1 MKLELISHTDP
12 ILHQK
17 TQAFDFEAPPHDP
30 EELVAAMNALMEEK
44 NGLGLS
50 ASQVG
55 IPFSMFVMRGP
66 LAVFN
71 PVIVTLSNELIRLDE
86 GCLSYPGIALSIE
99 RPRHVRVRYQD
110 AKGATQTATWA
121 NMTARCCLHEM
132 DHLEG
137 KLFYQEVSKLR
148 LERAIKKA
156 NKKFKCSYCLSDFY

>member
-1 MKLELISHTDP
+1 MKLELINHSDP
-12 ILHQK
+12 ILHMK
-17 TQAFDFEAPPHDP
+17 TEPFSFENPPHDP

-50 ASQVG
+50 APQVG

-71 PVIVTLSNELIRLDE
+71 PTIVTLSNELIRLDE

-110 AKGATQTATWA
+110 AKGATHTATWG
-121 NMTARCCLHEM
+121 NMTARCVLHEM
-132 DHLEG
+132 DHLDGIVFSREG
-137 KLFYQEVSKLR
+137 FETSTGHGDSESQEAYWKNLHI
-148 LERAIKKA
+148 LP
-156 NKKFKCSYCLSDFY
+156 

>member
-1 MKLELISHTDP
+1 MKLELISFNDP

-17 TQAFDFEAPPHDP
+17 TQPFDFENPPHDP
-30 EELVAAMNALMEEK
+30 AELVAAMNALMEEK

-50 ASQVG
+50 APQVG

-71 PVIVTLSNELIRLDE
+71 PTIVTLSNELIRLDE

-110 AKGATQTATWA
+110 AKGTTQTATWA

-137 KLFYQEVSKLR
+137 VVFTSKVSKLR
-148 LERAIKKA
+148 LDMAIRKA
-156 NKKFKCSYCLSDFY
+156 RKHTGKIY